1 MSNSTREKERVIM
14 GSADQNTLGA
24 NAPAVQSRLKAVWRR
39 LLRNRMA
46 TIGGCVVLFFVC
58 VAVFA
63 PLIAPYDPNKP
74 DFISRM
80 QGPSRDHWLGT
91 DTLGRDMLSRIIYG
105 SRYSLLAGI
114 VSVTIAAFAG
124 TLLGLVS
131 GYYGGWVDMVIMRF
145 MDMLLA
151 FPGILLAIAI
161 ISVLGRGLFNAMVSV
176 GLYSVPSFAR
186 VVRSRVLSLRE
197 QEFVESA
204 RAIGSTDSRIIF
216 RHILPNIATPVIIM
230 STMRLGT
237 TILSAASLSFLGL
250 GAQPPTPEWGAIL
263 SGGRDVLRVAPHIAT
278 FPGLAILITVVGF
291 NLLGDGVRDAL
302 DPKLK
307 DK

>member
-1 MSNSTREKERVIM
+1 M
-14 GSADQNTLGA
+14 GGVDENKAPSAG
-24 NAPAVQSRLKAVWRR
+24 APAARSQIRAIWRR

-46 TIGGCVVLFFVC
+46 VMGGCVVLFFVV

-74 DFISRM
+74 NFMARLK
-80 QGPSRDHWLGT
+80 GPTSDHWLGT
-91 DTLGRDMLSRIIYG
+91 DTLGRDMLSRIMYG

-114 VSVTIAAFAG
+114 VSVTIAAFVG
-124 TLLGLVS
+124 TLLGLLS
-131 GYYGGWVDMVIMRF
+131 GYYGGWVDMTIMRI

-197 QEFVESA
+197 QEFVEAA
-204 RAIGSTDSRIIF
+204 RAIGDSDGRILF
-216 RHILPNIATPVIIM
+216 GHILPNIMTPVIIM

-237 TILSAASLSFLGL
+237 TILAAASLSFLGL
-250 GAQPPTPEWGAIL
+250 GAQPPMPEWGAIL
-263 SGGRDVLRVAPHIAT
+263 SGGRDVLRVAPHIAA
-278 FPGLAILITVVGF
+278 FPGLAILMTVVGF

>member
-1 MSNSTREKERVIM
+1 MGTADRNTTSNA
-14 GSADQNTLGA
+14 G
-24 NAPAVQSRLKAVWRR
+24 APAARSQIRAVWRR

-46 TIGGCVVLFFVC
+46 VIGGCVVLFFVA

-74 DFISRM
+74 DFMARL
-80 QGPSRDHWLGT
+80 QGPSAKHWLGS
-91 DTLGRDMLSRIIYG
+91 DTLGRDMLSRIMYG

-114 VSVTIAAFAG
+114 VSVTIAALVG
-124 TLLGLVS
+124 TLLGLLS
-131 GYYGGWVDMVIMRF
+131 GYYGGWVDMVIMRL

-204 RAIGSTDSRIIF
+204 RAIGDTDSRILF
-216 RHILPNIATPVIIM
+216 LHILPNIMTPVIIM

-237 TILSAASLSFLGL
+237 TILAAASLSFLGL
-250 GAQPPTPEWGAIL
+250 GAQPPMPEWGAIL
-263 SGGRDVLRVAPHIAT
+263 SGGRDVLRVAPHIAA
-278 FPGLAILITVVGF
+278 FPGLAILMTVVGF

>member
-1 MSNSTREKERVIM
+1 MR
-14 GSADQNTLGA
+14 SADQTTLNA
-24 NAPAVQSRLKAVWRR
+24 NAPAAQSQLKAVWRR
-39 LLRNRMA
+39 LLRNHMA
-46 TIGGCVVLFFVC
+46 VIGGGVVLFFVL
-58 VAVFA
+58 VAIFA
-63 PLIAPYDPNKP
+63 PLIAPFNPNKP
-74 DFISRM
+74 DFMNRM
-80 QGPSRDHWLGT
+80 QGPSREHWLGT

-105 SRYSLLAGI
+105 SRYSLLAGV
-114 VSVTIAAFAG
+114 VSVTIASLVG
-124 TLLGLVS
+124 TLLGLLS
-131 GYYGGWVDMVIMRF
+131 GYYGGWVDMIIMRF

-161 ISVLGRGLFNAMVSV
+161 ISVLGRGLLNAMVSV

-204 RAIGSTDSRIIF
+204 RAIGSADSRIIF
-216 RHILPNIATPVIIM
+216 RHILPNITTPVIIM

-237 TILSAASLSFLGL
+237 TILAAASLSFLGL
-250 GAQPPTPEWGAIL
+250 GAQPPTPEWGAML

-278 FPGLAILITVVGF
+278 FPGLAILVTVVGF

>member
-1 MSNSTREKERVIM
+1 M
-14 GSADQNTLGA
+14 GSADQNTLNA
-24 NAPAVQSRLKAVWRR
+24 NAPAAKSQLKAVWRR

-46 TIGGCVVLFFVC
+46 VIGGGVVLFFVL
-58 VAVFA
+58 VAIFA
-63 PLIAPYDPNKP
+63 PLIAPYNPNKP
-74 DFISRM
+74 DFMNRM
-80 QGPSRDHWLGT
+80 QGPSREHWLGT

-105 SRYSLLAGI
+105 SRYSLLAGV
-114 VSVTIAAFAG
+114 VSVTIASLVG
-124 TLLGLVS
+124 TLLGLLS
-131 GYYGGWVDMVIMRF
+131 GYYGGWVDMIIMRF

-161 ISVLGRGLFNAMVSV
+161 ISVLGRGLLNAMVSV

-204 RAIGSTDSRIIF
+204 RAIGSADSRIIF
-216 RHILPNIATPVIIM
+216 RHILPNITTPVIIM

-237 TILSAASLSFLGL
+237 TILAAASLSFLGL
-250 GAQPPTPEWGAIL
+250 GAQPPTPEWGAML

-278 FPGLAILITVVGF
+278 FPGLAILVTVVGF

>member
-1 MSNSTREKERVIM
+1 M
-14 GSADQNTLGA
+14 GSADQNTLNA
-24 NAPAVQSRLKAVWRR
+24 NAPAAKSQLKAVWRR

-46 TIGGCVVLFFVC
+46 VIGGGVVLFFVL
-58 VAVFA
+58 VAIVA
-63 PLIAPYDPNKP
+63 PLIAPYNPNKP
-74 DFISRM
+74 DFMNRM
-80 QGPSRDHWLGT
+80 QGPSPEHWLGT

-105 SRYSLLAGI
+105 SIYSLLAGI
-114 VSVTIAAFAG
+114 VSVTIAAFVG
-124 TLLGLVS
+124 TLLGLLS
-131 GYYGGWVDMVIMRF
+131 GYYGGWVDMIIMRF

-204 RAIGSTDSRIIF
+204 RAIGSSNSRIIF

-237 TILSAASLSFLGL
+237 TILAAAALSFLGL